1 MDSWSNPKKVFS
13 AFNSDIPSHPTTHI
27 THHLFQLST
36 SLTHISSNSYL
47 HQLFWIKYFPKK
59 IDFFDHLSTLFN
71 CWSKLVI
78 WSKSRQMAF
87 RYSSPWEKRSS
98 IFWWRTSFAITWEI
112 YLKTC
117 CHFLHHY
124 QEHKLG
130 TINMSPT
137 QCSKF
142 NLCLQQDVA
151 RTATTSLNN

>member
-1 MDSWSNPKKVFS
+1 MHSTLTFHPTQPHISPIIF
-13 AFNSDIPSHPTTHI
+13 FNSQLPWPTYHPILICTNFFELNI
-27 THHLFQLST
+27 FQKRS
-36 SLTHISSNSYL
+36 I
-47 HQLFWIKYFPKK
+47 
-59 IDFFDHLSTLFN
+59 FFDHLSTLFN

-98 IFWWRTSFAITWEI
+98 IFWWLTSFAITWEI

-117 CHFLHHY
+117 SHFLHHY

-130 TINMSPT
+130 TTNMSPT